1 MLLKPCVPPVLRIKL
16 RRHYQPC
23 SDKIRGR
30 FAFSIPPLST
40 FMKRTSYF
48 TRSVHAGE
56 SDDGHHGALSQP
68 IYNASVFAFPDSEE
82 AALIHNHHKHGFY
95 YGRLGNPTQEALE
108 SVICDLEN
116 AEASLAFAS
125 GMAAVSAAILTIV
138 KSGEHVV
145 ALDSMYSTT
154 TSLLKHLA
162 ENFGIEVTFIDATDP
177 DNYAHAVRDN
187 TKLFW
192 IETPSNPV
200 LNVTDIASVVQIARA
215 HGIRTVADNTFATPF
230 NQNPIDLG
238 VDAVVHSATKYLGG
252 HSDLTAGL
260 FSGSSDLVEEARMKT
275 TRYFGGNIA
284 PQVAWLLMRG
294 IKTLALRMRQH
305 NENAFAIANML
316 SDHPKVNAVHYPG
329 LPASK
334 GFEVAKRQ
342 MRGFGGMVSFDVGGM
357 EEGRRF
363 VDAVELCSIATSLG
377 GVETILQHSAS
388 MTHAALSPEER
399 LKAGIPDG
407 LIRLS
412 VGIEE
417 TDDILDDIRTALGS
431 V

>member
-1 MLLKPCVPPVLRIKL
+1 
-16 RRHYQPC
+16 
-23 SDKIRGR
+23 
-30 FAFSIPPLST
+30 
-40 FMKRTSYF
+40 MKRTSYF

-108 SVICDLEN
+108 SVVSNLEN
-116 AEASLAFAS
+116 AEDSLAFAS
-125 GMAAVSAAILTIV
+125 GMAAVSAAVLTIV

-145 ALDSMYSTT
+145 ALESMYSTT
-154 TSLLKHLA
+154 TSLLKHLS
-162 ENFGIEVTFIDATDP
+162 ENFGIEVTFVDATDP
-177 DNYAHAVRDN
+177 DNYAGAVREN

-200 LNVTDIASVVQIARA
+200 LNITDISTVVQIAKD

-230 NQNPIDLG
+230 NQNPLDLG
-238 VDAVVHSATKYLGG
+238 VDAVIHSATKYLGG

-260 FSGSSDLVEEARMKT
+260 LAGSSDIVDQARMKT

-305 NENAFAIANML
+305 NENAYAVAHML
-316 SDHPKVNAVHYPG
+316 SEHPKVHAVHYPG
-329 LPASK
+329 LAGSS

-342 MRGFGGMVSFDVGGM
+342 MRGYGGMVSFDLGGM
-357 EEGRRF
+357 DEGRRF
-363 VDAVELCSIATSLG
+363 VDAVRLCAIATSLG

-388 MTHAALSPEER
+388 MTHATLSQEER

-412 VGIEE
+412 VGIEDV
-417 TDDILDDIRTALGS
+417 DDILEDIRTALGS
-431 V
+431 I